1 MLRQISGRVV
11 HKQAA
16 GGATVG
22 GVLEVLTGGGFAFQV
37 WVTEPTL
44 LTTPLTWGEDDPALA
59 VVLHTHLVVREDGW
73 TLVGFLQRAERDLFT
88 LMLGAPGVGV
98 KLALSLLSQFPAPE
112 LAQLMLTGEV
122 KRLAS
127 AKGVG
132 KKMAEKLVVEL
143 REKVEAWRESVSH
156 GGSSGGAGAMAGR
169 FVTPSLMSGEGLG
182 VSPETRDEV
191 VGVLEALGYRD
202 NEIYQS
208 LDAAV
213 ASFIESHSQGSLAS
227 GSLPSSSTASPTTDV
242 LLKLALKHLAIASG
256 GARS

>member
-1 MLRQISGRVV
+1 MLRQICGHVV
-11 HKQAA
+11 HKQTP
-16 GGATVG
+16 GGTTVG
-22 GVLEVLTGGGFAFQV
+22 GVLEVLTEGGFAFQV

-44 LTTPLTWGEDDPALA
+44 LTTPLATNEGERSGP
-59 VVLHTHLVVREDGW
+59 VVLHTHLVMREDGW
-73 TLVGFLQRAERDLFT
+73 TLAGFLQRAERDLFT

-143 REKVEAWRESVSH
+143 REKVQAWREGVA
-156 GGSSGGAGAMAGR
+156 SGGATSAMAGR
-169 FVTPSLMSGEGLG
+169 FVTPSLVSGEALG
-182 VSPETRDEV
+182 VSAETRDEV

-213 ASFIESHSQGSLAS
+213 SSFIESHSQGSLAS